1 MLTLD
6 ATALAPALEKARL
19 DGSRWVF
26 TYPALK
32 VTYPTTCTP
41 STASAT

>member
-6 ATALAPALEKARL
+6 ATALALEKARL